1 MKRIFRG
8 WCLRIELANHMVDAY
23 LAERREDYEFMN
35 DSLRLARECKSM
47 LRWLEY
53 EL

>member
-1 MKRIFRG
+1 MKRLLRE
-8 WCLRIELANHMVDAY
+8 WRLRIELANHMVDAY
-23 LAERREDYEFMN
+23 LSERREDYEFMN
-35 DSLRLARECKSM
+35 DSLRRARECKSM